1 MNTMTDL
8 IYSKTSKQLLELLG
22 HYTTVTLKNQ
32 KSIKGYLYTI
42 DPQSRNAVLFDIKDQ
57 RVLVIMNSSIQDLN
71 SKKLFAYSSSF
82 IYLFIYLYFFTLVD
96 NEDHIDL
103 QIIDDALKY
112 QNENQFTNEWLDKRR
127 NDLIQHLEK
136 VFSI

>member
-1 MNTMTDL
+1 MHT
-8 IYSKTSKQLLELLG
+8 Q
-22 HYTTVTLKNQ
+22 V
-32 KSIKGYLYTI
+32 
-42 DPQSRNAVLFDIKDQ
+42 A
-57 RVLVIMNSSIQDLN
+57 
-71 SKKLFAYSSSF
+71 
-82 IYLFIYLYFFTLVD
+82 LFIYLYFFTLVD